1 VSIEQESGWRMR
13 DKKLCK
19 SQQGFTMI
27 EILIVIAIIGILA
40 GIGLFNGRQIIRQ
53 QNEVASIQQ
62 LRQLIS
68 RATTAVNAQLSLGTL
83 NRSGTLIKVVDDKNK
98 TLMEMKLDK
107 NVVTNLPEG
116 NSLVFLPTGRISSAS
131 LAALPD
137 LEMQAAGKTF
147 GLEISVIGELR
158 AEVKP

>member
-1 VSIEQESGWRMR
+1 MNRR
-13 DKKLCK
+13 
-19 SQQGFTMI
+19 GFSLL
-27 EILIVIAIIGILA
+27 EILVVIAVIGILA
-40 GIGLFNGRQIIRQ
+40 GIGWFNGRQIIRN

-68 RATTAVNAQLSLGTL
+68 RATTAVNAQGKSGTL
-83 NRSGTLIKVVDDKNK
+83 NRSGTLIKVIDGNNK
-98 TLMEMKLDK
+98 TLMEMTLDK

-131 LAALPD
+131 LAALPA
-137 LEMQAAGKTF
+137 LEMQAAGQTF

>member
-1 VSIEQESGWRMR
+1 VGV
-13 DKKLCK
+13 LCTYAVRK
-19 SQQGFTMI
+19 DIMNRRGFSLL
-27 EILIVIAIIGILA
+27 EILVVIAVIGILA

-68 RATTAVNAQLSLGTL
+68 RATTALNAQGKLGIL
-83 NRSGTLIKVVDDKNK
+83 NRSGSLIKVIDVDDNTK
-98 TLMEMKLDK
+98 TFMTMTLDK

-131 LAALPD
+131 LAALPA

-147 GLEISVIGELR
+147 GLEISIIGELR

>member
-1 VSIEQESGWRMR
+1 MR
-13 DKKLCK
+13 DKKWCN
-19 SQQGFTMI
+19 SQQGFTTI
-27 EILIVIAIIGILA
+27 EILVVIAVIGILA
-40 GIGLFNGRQIIRQ
+40 GIGLFNGRQIIRK

-68 RATTAVNAQLSLGTL
+68 RATTAVNAQGKSATL
-83 NRSGTLIKVVDDKNK
+83 KRSGTLIKVVDDNNK
-98 TLMEMKLDK
+98 TLLEMTLDK

-116 NSLVFLPTGRISSAS
+116 NSLVFLPTGRLSSAS
-131 LAALPD
+131 LAALPA

>member
-1 VSIEQESGWRMR
+1 MNRR
-13 DKKLCK
+13 
-19 SQQGFTMI
+19 GFSLL
-27 EILIVIAIIGILA
+27 EILVVIAVIGILA
-40 GIGLFNGRQIIRQ
+40 GIGLFNGRQIIRN

-68 RATTAVNAQLSLGTL
+68 RATTAVNARLSSGTL

-98 TLMEMKLDK
+98 TLMEMTLDK

-131 LAALPD
+131 LAALPA
-137 LEMQAAGKTF
+137 LEMQAAGMTF

>member
-1 VSIEQESGWRMR
+1 MSQ
-13 DKKLCK
+13 KKLN
-19 SQQGFTMI
+19 SFQQGYTTI
-27 EILIVIAIIGILA
+27 ELLIVIAIIGILA
-40 GIGLFNGRQIIRQ
+40 GVGLFNGRQIIRN

-68 RATTAVNAQLSLGTL
+68 RATTALNAQGKSGTL
-83 NRSGTLIKVVDDKNK
+83 NRSGTLIKVVDGNNK
-98 TLMEMKLDK
+98 TLMEMTLDK

-116 NSLVFLPTGRISSAS
+116 SSLVFLPTGRISSAS
-131 LAALPD
+131 LAALPA
-137 LEMQAAGKTF
+137 LEIKAAGKTF